1 MSTSESAWLPART
14 ASPAIDPNDAA
25 MTVALAAVSSA
36 FASLGRVFF
45 CVDASFHVLH
55 ASSQLDRL
63 VGDGA
68 SHRAEDRPL
77 ADLLGTELFGPAGTL
92 RQLMLAGERRE
103 GWRSSLTVPGAA
115 PRAVSVTAAPFCAEP
130 GAVCDPRVA
139 YVVVLRPAEED
150 QVQAGSP
157 FPGLIGR
164 SPGLER
170 IFRLIENLEHSEA
183 TVLLTGESGTGKEV
197 VARAIHARSPR
208 RAGPFVALNCGALPG
223 ELLESELFGHVRGA
237 FTGAVRDRD
246 GRFEMAAGGTLF
258 LDEVAD
264 LPLHL
269 QVKLLRVLQER
280 TFERVGESQPR
291 HTDSRIVAATNV
303 DLKRAVAEGR
313 FREDLYYRLRV
324 VPIEIP
330 PLRERREDIEP
341 IATFLLARVG
351 ARQGRALRF
360 SPDVLRLLLEHP
372 WPGNVRELENTLEYA
387 VAVCKGQTILP
398 DDLPGEVVSPRV
410 VRSHESRRRPRGP
423 RPRPR
428 RGGGRAARRGGR
440 RGHRAHPRGARGL
453 PLAPSRSSPRPGHEP
468 HHTVA
473 PHARAVPGIGKHFV
487 ATRQNVANLSFNSSS
502 PGGLGGGTPQEQRKL
517 ETGEAVSP
525 RQSPPCWMTRRSRF
539 ASPHAAG

>member
-1 MSTSESAWLPART
+1 MSTSENVWPSRAPASR
-14 ASPAIDPNDAA
+14 ADDPGEAA

-63 VGDGA
+63 LGDGA
-68 SHRAEDRPL
+68 ARRAEDRPL
-77 ADLLGTELFGPAGTL
+77 ADLLGAELFGSAGTL
-92 RQLMLAGERRE
+92 RQLLLAGERRE
-103 GWRSSLTVPGAA
+103 GWRSSLAVPGNA

-139 YVVVLRPAEED
+139 YVIVLRPAEED
-150 QVQAGSP
+150 QAQYGSP

-208 RAGPFVALNCGALPG
+208 RGGPFVALNCGALPG

-237 FTGAVRDRD
+237 FTGAVRDRE
-246 GRFEMAAGGTLF
+246 GRFEMAGGGTLF

-280 TFERVGESQPR
+280 TFERVGESRPR
-291 HTDSRIVAATNV
+291 TSDARIVAATNV
-303 DLKRAVAEGR
+303 DLRRAVQEGR

-330 PLRERREDIEP
+330 PLRDRREDIEP
-341 IATFLLARVG
+341 LATFLLARVG

-360 SPDVLRLLLEHP
+360 SPDALRLLLEHP
-372 WPGNVRELENTLEYA
+372 WPGNVRELENALEYA

-398 DDLPGEVVSPRV
+398 EDLPGEVTAQEPYAPGSGNAPAAHSGR
-410 VRSHESRRRPRGP
+410 
-423 RPRPR
+423 
-428 RGGGRAARRGGR
+428 GRAGSASARRADADAVDAAR
-440 RGHRAHPRGARGL
+440 IRGALEACRWRRHEAARVLGL
-453 PLAPSRSSPRPGHEP
+453 SRTTLWRRMRE
-468 HHTVA
+468 
-473 PHARAVPGIGKHFV
+473 
-487 ATRQNVANLSFNSSS
+487 
-502 PGGLGGGTPQEQRKL
+502 LGFE
-517 ETGEAVSP
+517 
-525 RQSPPCWMTRRSRF
+525 
-539 ASPHAAG
+539 

>member
-1 MSTSESAWLPART
+1 MSTAETTSAT
-14 ASPAIDPNDAA
+14 ASPAPDPTTLAA
-25 MTVALAAVSSA
+25 ALAAVSSA

-63 VGDGA
+63 IGPGA
-68 SHRAEDRPL
+68 AQQASGRPL
-77 ADLLGTELFGPAGTL
+77 ADLLGADLFGPSGTL
-92 RQLMLAGERRE
+92 RHLLLAGERRE
-103 GWRSSLTVPGAA
+103 GWRSSLAVPGSV
-115 PRAVSVTAAPFCAEP
+115 PRLVSVTAAPFCPEP

-150 QVQAGSP
+150 QIQAGSP

-164 SPGLER
+164 SPGMDR

-208 RAGPFVALNCGALPG
+208 RAGSFVAVNCGALPG

-237 FTGAVRDRD
+237 FTGAVRDRA

-291 HTDSRIVAATNV
+291 KTDSRIIAATNT
-303 DLKRAVAEGR
+303 DLKRAVVEGR
-313 FREDLYYRLRV
+313 FREDFYYRLRV
-324 VPIEIP
+324 VPIEIA

-341 IATFLLARVG
+341 LATFLLARVG

-360 SPDVLRLLLEHP
+360 SPDVLRLLLEYP
-372 WPGNVRELENTLEYA
+372 WPGNVRELENALEYA

-398 DDLPGEVVSPRV
+398 GDLPGEVAAGTPVSVTADRAPVALSRVRPPSPAPPPRAETDADDAT
-410 VRSHESRRRPRGP
+410 RIRGTLDACHWRRHE
-423 RPRPR
+423 
-428 RGGGRAARRGGR
+428 AARVLGMSRTTLWR
-440 RGHRAHPRGARGL
+440 RMREL
-453 PLAPSRSSPRPGHEP
+453 
-468 HHTVA
+468 
-473 PHARAVPGIGKHFV
+473 
-487 ATRQNVANLSFNSSS
+487 
-502 PGGLGGGTPQEQRKL
+502 GLG
-517 ETGEAVSP
+517 
-525 RQSPPCWMTRRSRF
+525 
-539 ASPHAAG
+539 